1 MDDSHAPVRRTRDL
15 QRAPT
20 TGSRL
25 GMRRLFLPLL
35 ALLTVIASRS
45 WAQEYDVLV
54 YGATPAGIAAAIAAA
69 EDGERVLLVEPSRRI
84 GGLVSNGL
92 THTDFR
98 SFEGLTGSFLDF
110 SKRVEAHYRTT
121 YGADSQQVKD
131 SFRGTQFEPKI
142 ALRVFQ
148 EMLAAQP
155 KIKVQMEWA
164 LEGVKSSTNGNG
176 EGPASARAVEIALF
190 SDSAGAYHSVPAYY
204 FIDASYEGDLMA
216 AARVKYRVGR
226 EAGEEY
232 GETLAPDQ
240 TDDQLQAY
248 NFRLCITRI
257 PENRVP
263 VAEPP
268 GYLRKEFAGLLPLLA
283 SGKIKGVFGNDPTFL
298 MKAQGPVPNGKADV
312 NDQSRGPVRL
322 SLPGENDN
330 WPEGESGFAA
340 RVVQGGAVAP
350 FSRTGLRQSRDR
362 IFDEHLRWNVGL
374 LYFLQNDDEVPTKF
388 RDEAREWGWAKDEF
402 TENNHL
408 PLQLYVRE
416 ARRMI
421 GEYVFTERDTD
432 PAPDDARA
440 VLHRESIAMGDYGP
454 NCHGTSREGSRFDG
468 QHTGEFYKRV
478 APYQIPYGVL
488 LAPGMENLLVPGA
501 VSSSHVGF
509 CALRLEPIWMS
520 LGQAA
525 GHAAHL
531 ARSKRQ
537 ALQRVSIPELQAR
550 LHKAGS
556 ATVYVSDVPP
566 GHADFSAVQWWGTA
580 GGWHGLAPAFEEQGK
595 RGKNITGQYFEAFA
609 GHAAELDKPL
619 DPALATR
626 WQTLA
631 AKLTLDV
638 AKLPKADGRI
648 TRGAWLR
655 AAWAV
660 AKS

>member
-1 MDDSHAPVRRTRDL
+1 
-15 QRAPT
+15 
-20 TGSRL
+20 
-25 GMRRLFLPLL
+25 MRRLFLPLL
-35 ALLTVIASRS
+35 AVFVLLAVRS
-45 WAQEYDVLV
+45 WAQDYDVLV

-69 EDGERVLLVEPSRRI
+69 EDGERVLLIEPSRRI
-84 GGLVSNGL
+84 GGLVTNGL

-98 SFEGLTGSFLDF
+98 TFEGLSGSFLDF

-121 YGADSQQVKD
+121 YGPDSQQVKD

-142 ALRVFQ
+142 ALKVFE
-148 EMLAAQP
+148 EMLAVHP
-155 KIKVQMEWA
+155 KLKVQKEWA
-164 LEGVKSSTNGNG
+164 LEGMKTSSNGDG
-176 EGPASARAVEIALF
+176 EGPATARAAEIALF
-190 SDSAGAYHSVPAYY
+190 SDNAGQFHSVPAHY

-240 TDDQLQAY
+240 ADDQLQAY
-248 NFRLCITRI
+248 NFRLCITHVA
-257 PENRVP
+257 ENRVP
-263 VAEPP
+263 FSEPP
-268 GYLRKEFAGLLPLLA
+268 GYLRKEFVELLPLLG
-283 SGKIKGVFGNDPTFL
+283 SGKIKGVFGNGPTFL
-298 MKAQGPVPNGKADV
+298 MKAQGPLPNGKADV

-374 LYFLQNDDEVPTKF
+374 LYFLQTDDEVPAQF
-388 RDEAREWGWAKDEF
+388 RDETREWGWCRDEF

-416 ARRMI
+416 ARRML
-421 GEYVFTERDTD
+421 GEYVFSEKDTD
-432 PAPDDARA
+432 LAPDDARA
-440 VLHRESIAMGDYGP
+440 VLNKESIAMGDYGP
-454 NCHGTSREGSRFDG
+454 NCHGTSHEGSRFG
-468 QHTGEFYKRV
+468 GKHTGEFYKRV

-531 ARSKRQ
+531 ARSKRC
-537 ALQRVSIPELQAR
+537 AVQRVSIPALQAR
-550 LHKAGS
+550 LHQAGA
-556 ATVYVSDVPP
+556 ATIYVSDVPP
-566 GHADFSAVQWWGTA
+566 GHADFSVVQWWGTV
-580 GGWHGLAPAFEEQGK
+580 GGLHGLAPAPGEPGQ
-595 RGKNITGQYFEAFA
+595 RGKNILGQYYEAFP
-609 GHAAELDKPL
+609 GHAAELEKPL
-619 DPALATR
+619 DAAVATR
-626 WQTLA
+626 WLA
-631 AKLTLDV
+631 LV
-638 AKLPKADGRI
+638 AKLSLDSTKLPIADGKL

-655 AAWAV
+655 AAWAL
-660 AKS
+660 AKQ

>member
-1 MDDSHAPVRRTRDL
+1 
-15 QRAPT
+15 
-20 TGSRL
+20 
-25 GMRRLFLPLL
+25 MRRLLLPLF
-35 ALLTVIASRS
+35 ALLAVLTISAR
-45 WAQEYDVLV
+45 AQDYDVLV

-84 GGLVSNGL
+84 GGLVTNGL
-92 THTDFR
+92 SHTDFR
-98 SFEGLTGSFLDF
+98 TFEGLSGSFLDF
-110 SKRVEAHYRTT
+110 SQRVEAHYRTT

-142 ALRVFQ
+142 ALKVFE
-148 EMLAAQP
+148 EMLAAHP
-155 KIKVQMEWA
+155 KLKVQKEWA
-164 LEGVKSSTNGNG
+164 LEGMKTSSNGDG
-176 EGPASARAVEIALF
+176 EGPATARAAEIALF
-190 SDSAGAYHSVPAYY
+190 SDSEGQYHSVPAHY
-204 FIDASYEGDLMA
+204 FIDASYEGDMMA

-240 TDDQLQAY
+240 ADDQLQAY
-248 NFRLCITRI
+248 NFRLCITHVA
-257 PENRVP
+257 EKRVP
-263 VAEPP
+263 FTEPP
-268 GYLRKEFAGLLPLLA
+268 GYLRKEFVELLPLLTG
-283 SGKIKGVFGNDPTFL
+283 GKIKGIFGNGPTFL
-298 MKAQGPVPNGKADV
+298 MKAQGPLPNGKADV

-374 LYFLQNDDEVPTKF
+374 LYFLQTDDEVPAKF
-388 RDEAREWGWAKDEF
+388 RDEAREWGWCKDEF

-416 ARRMI
+416 ARRML
-421 GEYVFTERDTD
+421 GEYVFSEKDTN

-440 VLHRESIAMGDYGP
+440 VLNKESIAMGDYGP
-454 NCHGTSREGSRFDG
+454 NCHGTSHEGSRFG
-468 QHTGEFYKRV
+468 GKHTGEFYKRV

-531 ARSKRQ
+531 ARSKRR
-537 ALQRVSIPELQAR
+537 AVQRVSIPELQAR

-556 ATVYVSDVPP
+556 ATIYVSDVPP
-566 GHADFSAVQWWGTA
+566 GNGDFSMVQWWGTA
-580 GGWHGLAPAFEEQGK
+580 GGLHGLVPAPEVPGQ
-595 RGKNITGQYFEAFA
+595 RGKNILGQYYEAFP

-619 DPALATR
+619 DETVATR
-626 WQTLA
+626 WLALA
-631 AKLTLDV
+631 AKLPLDST
-638 AKLPKADGRI
+638 KLPKADGKL

-655 AAWAV
+655 AAWAL
-660 AKS
+660 AKQ